1 MHNISSYPHY
11 ANIDIVALIDTKIA
25 KNNEIMQQENISLI
39 SSQLTS
45 YETRISSLESKRK
58 KSEELQTNYVY
69 IVLPQSYNAYNPM
82 LAK

>member
-58 KSEELQTNYVY
+58 KSEESEELDSEQEEMKIWMT
-69 IVLPQSYNAYNPM
+69 
-82 LAK
+82 K